1 MSAFG
6 DAYKAIESVILL
18 RSRVENLERALDK
31 CDGEMIRLSDM
42 PAEFENQ
49 GDSSSSASIARKLSN
64 GRLLDS
70 LILGKVG
77 ICLLAETR

>member
-31 CDGEMIRLSDM
+31 VADDVKQDGRD
-42 PAEFENQ
+42 
-49 GDSSSSASIARKLSN
+49 
-64 GRLLDS
+64 LLDHERR
-70 LILGKVG
+70 LIR
-77 ICLLAETR
+77 IETMIEMSGRGGGYPRIEQ

>member
-31 CDGEMIRLSDM
+31 VMDEVKQDGRD
-42 PAEFENQ
+42 
-49 GDSSSSASIARKLSN
+49 
-64 GRLLDS
+64 LLDHERR
-70 LILGKVG
+70 LIR
-77 ICLLAETR
+77 IETMIEISGRGSPLPRIEQ